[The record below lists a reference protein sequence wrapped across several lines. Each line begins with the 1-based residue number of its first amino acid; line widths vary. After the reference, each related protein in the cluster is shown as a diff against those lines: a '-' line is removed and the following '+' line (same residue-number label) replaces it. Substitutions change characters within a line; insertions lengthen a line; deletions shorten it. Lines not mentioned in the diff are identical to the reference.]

1 MRYWRR
7 EWQAFTILMGPGAFW
22 LVVFFL
28 IPIGLIWVYSFL
40 DRGPQGQ
47 ILWDFSFK
55 NYARALEW
63 IHLQIFWK
71 SLWISV
77 VATLICLLLG
87 FPMAMG
93 VAFAPAR
100 WKNLLL
106 LLVALPFF
114 TNLLIRTYAWIAILR
129 TKGYVNETIGWI
141 YDVVAGLFAGSDP
154 AAASSYVPI
163 EFLYNQ
169 YAVIVGLVYV
179 GLPFLILP
187 LYATLE
193 KFDRSFLE
201 ASLDLGANQWQTF
214 LKVLVPIA
222 MPGIVAGSLLV
233 FIISLG
239 TYLVPDVLGGTSSEM
254 IGTLIARQF
263 GPSRDWPFGSALSCL
278 LLYVTFIVL
287 WIRAMVAGRGNSG
300 AL

>member
-1 MRYWRR
+1 MRYWRK
-7 EWQAFTILMGPGAFW
+7 EWQAFVILMGPGAFW
-22 LVVFFL
+22 LVFFFL
-28 IPIGLIWVYSFL
+28 IPIALIWIYSFL

-47 ILWDFSFK
+47 IVWDFSFQ
-55 NYARALEW
+55 NYARALEP
-63 IHLQIFWK
+63 IHLLIFWK
-71 SLWISV
+71 SLWIAGV
-77 VATLICLLLG
+77 TTIFCLLLG

-129 TKGYVNETIGWI
+129 TKGYVNETIGWF
-141 YDVVAGLFAGSDP
+141 YDGIAGVIGGGDP
-154 AAASSYVPI
+154 AAIPPYQPI

-169 YAVIVGLVYV
+169 YAIIVGLVYV

-201 ASLDLGANQWQTF
+201 ASLDLGAGQWQTF
-214 LKVLVPIA
+214 FKVMVPIA

-263 GPSRDWPFGSALSCL
+263 GASRDWPFGSALSCL
-278 LLYVTFIVL
+278 LLYVTFIIL
-287 WIRAMVAGRGNSG
+287 WVRAMAAGRGNAG

>member
-7 EWQAFTILMGPGAFW
+7 EWQAFAALMGPGTFW
-22 LVVFFL
+22 LAFFFL

-47 ILWDFSFK
+47 IEWVFSFK
-55 NYARALEW
+55 NYARALEP
-63 IHLQIFWK
+63 IHLLIFWK
-71 SLWISV
+71 SLWISA
-77 VATLICLLLG
+77 VATIFCLLLG

-93 VAFAPAR
+93 VAFAPSR

-129 TKGYVNETIGWI
+129 TKGYVNETIGWA
-141 YDVVAGLFAGSDP
+141 YDGIASLFAGGDP
-154 AAASSYVPI
+154 KAFTPYEPI

-169 YAVIVGLVYV
+169 PAIIVGLVYV

-201 ASLDLGANQWQTF
+201 ASLDLGAGQWQTF
-214 LKVLVPIA
+214 FKVLVPIA

-263 GPSRDWPFGSALSCL
+263 GASRDWPFGSALSCL
-278 LLYVTFIVL
+278 LLYVTFIIL
-287 WIRAMVAGRGNSG
+287 WIRALFAGRGNSG
-300 AL
+300 AF